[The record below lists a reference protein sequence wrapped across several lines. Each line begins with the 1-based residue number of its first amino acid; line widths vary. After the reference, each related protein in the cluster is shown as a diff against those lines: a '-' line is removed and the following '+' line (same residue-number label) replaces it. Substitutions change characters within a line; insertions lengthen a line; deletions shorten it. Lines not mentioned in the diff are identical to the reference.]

1 MQNCAKGDTDL
12 KTCILMVLAA
22 IAIAGCAT
30 NGFEKFYQP
39 AQIAPTAHI
48 QPFSGEPAIYTYSD
62 NPKADVVHAQENGY
76 IKIGYA
82 SFYGPDRV
90 MTRDQLVA
98 QAKRVGAA
106 MVLVHSQYKDTLS
119 GVVPYTVA
127 NPMQVSTVNTNGTVN
142 ANGPGGNVTG
152 TYSGQSTVMTP
163 GGTTTYAIPYAVNR
177 NDTVATFWA
186 RQDPRSIRLGV
197 LYESLS
203 DDLRAKLQRNS
214 GVVAVGIAKG
224 SPAFAANILKGD
236 VILKIGGED
245 VIDREGFAEQL
256 KRFAGQGVDLGILR
270 GDAAKTIHVTLNQG
284 M

>member
-1 MQNCAKGDTDL
+1 M
-12 KTCILMVLAA
+12 KTCMLMALA
-22 IAIAGCAT
+22 IALITGCAP

-39 AQIAPTAHI
+39 SRLAPNVHLE
-48 QPFSGEPAIYTYSD
+48 PFSGEPVIYTYSE
-62 NPKADVVHAQENGY
+62 NPKADILHAEENGY
-76 IKIGYA
+76 LQIGIA
-82 SFYGPDRV
+82 SFYGPDRI

-127 NPMQVSTVNTNGTVN
+127 NPMQVSTVNTTGTVN

-152 TYSGQSTVMTP
+152 SYSGQSTVMTP
-163 GGTTTYAIPYAVNR
+163 GGTTTYAMPYSVSR

-197 LYESLS
+197 MYASLP
-203 DDLRAKLQRNS
+203 DDLRAKLQRNT
-214 GVVAVGIAKG
+214 GVVATGISKG

-256 KRFAGQGVDLGILR
+256 RRFAGQGVDLSILR
-270 GDAAKTIHVTLNQG
+270 GDTTKTIHVTLNQG